1 MPEALPERP
10 AFFAAP
16 PAGEPGLALFLNAG
30 DPPLDVLADIVA
42 MLDGSGVDCLEL
54 AVPFPASFTDGPTVR
69 RSAKRAL
76 ELGTELADVLAF
88 VERVRPSL
96 RHLRIAMI
104 ADWAHSVRPVRLAEF
119 VRRTR
124 AAGVDG
130 LLLHGLPATQ
140 RANYYELA
148 HAAELPVVATCYP
161 DSDPAVLAESA
172 GNATAYLYLVAHYG
186 RSGTPSA
193 DGFDRVGP
201 VIPALRAHTS
211 APIAVGFGVR
221 GRAEI
226 ETLRDLGADAVIIGS
241 AAVARVEKAGAE
253 GRDVLGDLAGFVRE
267 LRPETSASP
276 MKGAVPR

>member
-1 MPEALPERP
+1 MLELRTRRP

-16 PAGEPGLALFLNAG
+16 PPGEPGLAVFLNAG
-30 DPPLDVLADIVA
+30 DPPLDELADVIT
-42 MLDGSGVDCLEL
+42 MLDESRVDCLEL

-76 ELGTELADVLAF
+76 ARHTGPAEVLGL
-88 VERVRPSL
+88 VERVRPNL
-96 RHLRIAMI
+96 KHLRIAVI
-104 ADWAHSVRPVRLAEF
+104 ADWSHSVRPVGMAEF
-119 VRRTR
+119 LRRTH
-124 AAGVDG
+124 ASGVDG

-140 RANYYELA
+140 RSTFYELA
-148 HAAELPVVATCYP
+148 HAARVPVVATCYP

-172 GNATAYLYLVAHYG
+172 RNATAYLYLVAHYG

-193 DGFDRVGP
+193 DGFQRVRP
-201 VIPALRAHTS
+201 VLTALRANTT

-241 AAVARVEKAGAE
+241 AAVARVEQATANSD
-253 GRDVLGDLAGFVRE
+253 DVVADLAGFVAE
-267 LRPETSASP
+267 LRGETGEP
-276 MKGAVPR
+276 PPKGVVSR